1 MLRAVVIGLV
11 VSIGVTAP
19 MATAQAAYCAR
30 YVGGEERMNSG
41 AHAQCGF
48 PSLSACRASVTE
60 RGGGH
65 CYKGSQMR

>member
-1 MLRAVVIGLV
+1 MLRAVLTGLV

-19 MATAQAAYCAR
+19 MVGAQAAYCAR

-41 AHAQCGF
+41 AHAQCNF
-48 PSLSACRASVTE
+48 PTLAACRASVTE

-65 CYKGSQMR
+65 CYNAAKMR